1 MSRSFARVSTMPCG
15 SPHRRSIQGSRAR
28 GNGKD
33 QSRLRAGADSSRPP
47 KESLLWSS
55 TRYARFPGGP
65 VLADRSVPSQLH
77 MGNGN
82 GSVAWL
88 FTRQSAA
95 QLRPFQFEPISKEPG
110 AAAGRGRIRAIL
122 RCSGRLTRRESSW
135 CDDARLIK
143 TFGDASS
150 AGNFWLSRDVER
162 RTARDSQGRQ
172 KSQ

>member
-1 MSRSFARVSTMPCG
+1 MTGVVLTADQSR
-15 SPHRRSIQGSRAR
+15 GSRAQ

-33 QSRLRAGADSSRPP
+33 QSWPRAGADSSRPR
-47 KESLLWSS
+47 KESLLRSS

-65 VLADRSVPSQLH
+65 VLADRSVPSQLL

-82 GSVAWL
+82 GPVARV

-95 QLRPFQFEPISKEPG
+95 QLRPYRFEPISKEPG
-110 AAAGRGRIRAIL
+110 ARHPAVAE
-122 RCSGRLTRRESSW
+122 SGPFSDVSVDLHGVKAPGETTRS
-135 CDDARLIK
+135 LIK

-150 AGNFWLSRDVER
+150 AGKFWLSRDVDR